1 MPTQFCRMT
10 ALRHYYLRIFRRYSS
25 LNAVEE
31 IYERQ
36 CKKLS
41 GIELEALISASDHR
55 RAELV
60 HHCRWLKVPASAW
73 RDV

>member
-1 MPTQFCRMT
+1 MPTNLCSMI
-10 ALRHYYLRIFRRYSS
+10 ALRYYYLRILRRHSS

-31 IYERQ
+31 IYELRSQ
-36 CKKLS
+36 KLT

-73 RDV
+73 RNV